1 METWIVSAVFSPQ
14 PSQRRLVTYGGAGGS
29 YDYLLGVGPRG
40 RAFGYPF
47 SDGQASA
54 GRVIRSQLRRR
65 RLRPGFLFWG
75 RFLHDGTVCNRI
87 PHKGSAGFK
96 RLRVKLAKGFALDI
110 PDI

>member
-1 METWIVSAVFSPQ
+1 VSAVFSPQ

-29 YDYLLGVGPRG
+29 YLLGVGPHG

-47 SDGQASA
+47 SDGQAWSA

-75 RFLHDGTVCNRI
+75 HFLLDLNKASPSGQKLIFRNHLKTHN
-87 PHKGSAGFK
+87 GSSK
-96 RLRVKLAKGFALDI
+96 EFALG
-110 PDI
+110 